1 MLTTYNLIYFTTE
14 RWHQQVARNNSWNNL
29 RQLLQE
35 WSATKR
41 W

>member
-1 MLTTYNLIYFTTE
+1 MLTTCNLIYFTE
-14 RWHQQVARNNSWNNL
+14 QWHQQVARNNSWNNL

-35 WSATKR
+35 WSVTKL